1 MALEEAGRGTD
12 LEAHILTSL
21 GDVAADAWDACV
33 PGQHPF
39 VRHAFLSAL
48 EESGS
53 ATAET
58 GWLGQ
63 HVVLKDGGGTV
74 IGAVPMYLK
83 NHSHGEYVF
92 DHGWADAWERAGAII
107 PRSRSP
113 RLFRPCRGRACCCA
127 TPRWP
132 RR

>member
-12 LEAHILTSL
+12 LGAHILTSL

-58 GWLGQ
+58 QVSDPLVVRKWSLEMACLFIVRPGVAGQ
-63 HVVLKDGGGTV
+63 DV
-74 IGAVPMYLK
+74 
-83 NHSHGEYVF
+83 
-92 DHGWADAWERAGAII
+92 
-107 PRSRSP
+107 
-113 RLFRPCRGRACCCA
+113 
-127 TPRWP
+127 
-132 RR
+132 